1 MNAKVSTPRL
11 VLAMFALALAWAPA
25 ATLARPDAEH
35 PAFVARAEAQ
45 GRHEARSPATRVDA
59 THDSVRVPAS

>member
-25 ATLARPDAEH
+25 ATLARPASQH
-35 PAFVARAEAQ
+35 PTFVTRVEAQ
-45 GRHEARSPATRVDA
+45 SRHAVKEPATKHDA
-59 THDSVRVPAS
+59 VATPAS